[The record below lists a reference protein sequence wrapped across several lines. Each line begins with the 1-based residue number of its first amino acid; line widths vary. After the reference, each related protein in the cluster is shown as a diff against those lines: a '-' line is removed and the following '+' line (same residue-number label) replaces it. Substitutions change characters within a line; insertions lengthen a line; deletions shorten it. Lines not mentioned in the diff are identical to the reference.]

1 MSSPEGVNPK
11 PVPAWCKPAIRIA
24 LFLVIVVF
32 AFTTESCHNALLLHP
47 SRTYSKTPADRKL
60 NCEEVSFANPEGKNL
75 SGWYFPAEGAIG
87 AVVLNHGNADNI
99 GLYLDYAEVI
109 TQAGVS
115 LLLYDYQGFGKSER
129 GTSVRGLVGDGLA
142 AYDYLES
149 RGAAPGGIVVMG
161 VSLGTPVS
169 CAVAA
174 QRPHVKAVILEG
186 AFLPQEEIYHHMGTL
201 GWPFAFI
208 ISRTMPKIRPEADAR
223 TFAGRPL
230 LMIHG
235 NQDATTP
242 ISGAGRLFEAA
253 GEPKWMWTIYG
264 RGHFP
269 DLIFHK
275 RAEYARV
282 LTAFLRH
289 VFLKEPF
296 VQPSVSWN
304 AEPRGSEWEVT
315 ARVNGEQNLSKDA
328 SLVVIFDDNGTTWSP
343 VKIKAGEQ
351 QLTTRCSMGRP
362 VSVSAF
368 VEPGG
373 DASAGD
379 GK

>member
-11 PVPAWCKPAIRIA
+11 RVPAWRKPAIRIA

-32 AFTTESCHNALLLHP
+32 AFTTESCHNTLLLHP
-47 SRTYSKTPADRKL
+47 SRTYSKTPAEL
-60 NCEEVSFANPEGKNL
+60 NLKYEDVTFPNPEGKNL

-87 AVVLNHGNADNI
+87 AVVLNHGNAGNI

-115 LLLYDYQGFGKSER
+115 LLLYDYQGFGKSDG

-149 RGAAPGGIVVMG
+149 RGGAPGGIVAMG

-186 AFLPQEEIYHHMGTL
+186 AFLPKDEIYYHMGAL
-201 GWPFAFI
+201 GWPIAFI
-208 ISRTMPKIRPEADAR
+208 ISQAMPKIRPEADVR

-242 ISGAGRLFEAA
+242 VSGAGKLFEAA

-269 DLIFHK
+269 EPIFHK
-275 RAEYARV
+275 RTEYARAMA
-282 LTAFLRH
+282 AFLRH

-296 VQPSVSWN
+296 AQPTVSWN

-315 ARVNGEQNLSKDA
+315 AHVTSGRDISKDA
-328 SLVVIFDDNGTTWSP
+328 PLVVIFDNDGTMWSP
-343 VKIKAGEQ
+343 LKIKAGEQ
-351 QLTTRCSMGRP
+351 QLTLRCSMGRP

-368 VEPGG
+368 VEPGA
-373 DASAGD
+373 DAPAGD
-379 GK
+379 SK